1 MAIEPKSAL
10 LEQIRGKRAVLQQ
23 YLNKTAPYKRR
34 LLNICVFGGSLS
46 AVLTAAPALG
56 GQSFTAWL
64 TKTFALQ
71 SPAWQLLCGA
81 AAIASIA
88 VAIATQLLKSH
99 NVEERV
105 IKAQAGNAKLEVLD
119 IGLTSGQVT
128 LEQASAEFIKC
139 VEDTAFVAGE
149 GT

>member
-1 MAIEPKSAL
+1 MATEPSSML
-10 LEQIRGKRAVLQQ
+10 LDQIRAKRDVLGRYLVKAV
-23 YLNKTAPYKRR
+23 PYKRR
-34 LLNICVFGGSLS
+34 LLNICILGGSLS
-46 AVLTAAPALG
+46 AILTAAPALG
-56 GQSFTAWL
+56 GQSFTAWI
-64 TKTFALQ
+64 TKTFALA

-99 NVEERV
+99 NVEERL
-105 IKAQAGNAKLEVLD
+105 IKAQAGNAKLEVLA
-119 IGLTSGQVT
+119 IGLSSGQLS

-149 GT
+149 A